1 LVLIAAVSAVIA
13 VTCATDGDYRGRA
26 RAASAPRPRAA
37 ASQSTAPQAPPPAAK
52 QPAARIEPALALPR
66 FYAALGALAAKSA
79 KAPVRVLWLGDSH
92 SAADYLPHGVRTAL
106 AARFGPGGPGHLQAG
121 LWPYRHGWADVE
133 VEGTWDREPSSP
145 ARARREDDGMFGLG
159 GLRLRPRADARVKL
173 RVKPAAVHGDV
184 RWTIL
189 FRTRKGSHMRATLGD
204 RAAVTLSA
212 ETSSAGPDGSSIR
225 RFVADAPV
233 SSALELSGAAGD
245 FELFGVIAEGAAP
258 GVVVDT
264 LGINGAR
271 VSTPLAWDEA
281 SFVAEVRARAPSLAV
296 LAYGTNEASDTR
308 SPEAYADE
316 LGRLVGRVRSAVK
329 DIDCLVVGPPDA
341 ASRDGGSL
349 PRVAEIEASYQA
361 RARREGCA
369 FFSARGVMGGD
380 GSFAR
385 WAAEK
390 PPLARP
396 DRVHLT
402 PRGYDRIG
410 AAIGVSLLESY
421 DRMAKR

>member
-1 LVLIAAVSAVIA
+1 
-13 VTCATDGDYRGRA
+13 
-26 RAASAPRPRAA
+26 
-37 ASQSTAPQAPPPAAK
+37 
-52 QPAARIEPALALPR
+52 
-66 FYAALGALAAKSA
+66 
-79 KAPVRVLWLGDSH
+79 
-92 SAADYLPHGVRTAL
+92 VRTAL

-145 ARARREDDGMFGLG
+145 ARARREDDGVFGLG
-159 GLRLRPRADARVKL
+159 GLRLQPRADAHVKL

-184 RWTIL
+184 HWSVL
-189 FRTRKGSHMRATLGD
+189 FRARKGSHMLATLGS
-204 RAAVTLSA
+204 RPAVTLSA
-212 ETSSAGPDGSSIR
+212 EAGNAGPDGSSIR

-233 SSALELSGAAGD
+233 STALDLSGASGE
-245 FELFGVIAEGAAP
+245 FELFGVIAEGSAP
-258 GVVVDT
+258 GVVIDT

-281 SFVAEVRARAPSLAV
+281 AFVAEVRARAPTLAV

-308 SPEAYADE
+308 NPEAYADE
-316 LGRLVGRVRSAVK
+316 LARVVGRLRSAVK

-349 PRVAEIEASYQA
+349 PRVAEIDASYRA
-361 RARREGCA
+361 RALRERCA
-369 FFSARGVMGGD
+369 FLSARDVMGGD

-402 PRGYDRIG
+402 PRGYERIG
-410 AAIGVSLLESY
+410 AAIGTSLLQSY
-421 DRMAKR
+421 DRSSVP